1 MSLTSSIKRS
11 AASFQKFFKH
21 CTCLALINVSSFFL
35 GCTSSHTNR
44 AGSSTTTNE
53 TTDDERPET
62 REIEEQEYDQLVSH
76 SSSTSENDGNLT
88 KSASDD
94 VPMETESSQSDAQA
108 ASACS
113 TNSNHRTKHDD
124 AWDESEN
131 ASEASRANI
140 GSKQESM
147 MENLQDRLTTMR
159 DGFLER

>member
-1 MSLTSSIKRS
+1 MYLP
-11 AASFQKFFKH
+11 F
-21 CTCLALINVSSFFL
+21 FFL
-35 GCTSSHTNR
+35 GSTSSHTNR